1 MQHFPF
7 LLLYDSPSA
16 TQAGQKTARCARRA
30 MPPSPSDMP
39 TVEELD
45 DSYPVAWCDLMP
57 TAHGLPIN
65 PVLRGRELWA
75 IRAKMV

>member
-1 MQHFPF
+1 
-7 LLLYDSPSA
+7 
-16 TQAGQKTARCARRA
+16 

-65 PVLRGRELWA
+65 PFLRGRELWA